1 MFSIRKILQIK
12 FFREYIF
19 SFLLLYTII
28 LNGKEFFHNHE
39 FSLIEPEN
47 CPVYILSINSES
59 YSVDATSFEFIIPIQ
74 NFILLISSLAV
85 SKQKQSILHLR
96 APPFLF

>member
-1 MFSIRKILQIK
+1 MLSLRKILQIK
-12 FFREYIF
+12 FFKEYIF

-47 CPVYILSINSES
+47 CPVYILSVNSES
-59 YSVDATSFEFIIPIQ
+59 YSVDETSFEFFIPVQ
-74 NFILLISSLAV
+74 NFIPQV
-85 SKQKQSILHLR
+85 SFSKVLKQKQSNLHLR
-96 APPFLF
+96 APPTLY